1 MSINKRRVF
10 GRLFQLVLI
19 VSMPLA
25 IYLGVLVI
33 IIPED
38 LLAYPMKL
46 ILGVILVMYLTVV
59 TIVISA
65 VNEHI

>member
-25 IYLGVLVI
+25 IYLGALVI

-38 LLAYPMKL
+38 ILAYPMKL
-46 ILGVILVMYLTVV
+46 ILGAILVMYLTVV
-59 TIVISA
+59 TVIISA
-65 VNEHI
+65 INEHI